1 MKVIKKV
8 TKKEMRETLKNDAR
22 VKYASCDRDCPRC
35 RISDGWFFLDNT
47 KSGIRSGYRFA
58 YFLANR

>member
-22 VKYASCDRDCPRC
+22 VKYASCDSDCPRC
-35 RISDGWFFLDNT
+35 RISDG
-47 KSGIRSGYRFA
+47 
-58 YFLANR
+58 